1 MRWIDRGVE
10 AVVAGL
16 MAALLVLV
24 FCAVIFRY
32 LLGSPL
38 TWSEELGRLCLV
50 WVSFLGSYLAH
61 RRGQHVAVTFIREK
75 LPAICQRWISTAL
88 VLLLLAFLGVLAWF
102 GTVYSL
108 AFMSSTT
115 PLLNIPVGLIYAVM
129 PLSMALIFVSVLLDF
144 VHKPDRPAR

>member
-1 MRWIDRGVE
+1 MRWIDRAVE
-10 AVVAGL
+10 AIVATL
-16 MAALLVLV
+16 MAVLLVLV

-38 TWSEELGRLCLV
+38 TWSEELGRFCLV
-50 WVSFLGSYLAH
+50 WVSFFGAYLAQ
-61 RRGQHVAVTFIREK
+61 RRARHVAVTFIREK
-75 LPAICQRWISTAL
+75 LPATWQKRISSAL
-88 VLLLLAFLGVLAWF
+88 TLLLLAFLGVLTWF

-108 AFMSSTT
+108 KFMSSTT

-144 VHKPDRPAR
+144 IRDPGRRTR